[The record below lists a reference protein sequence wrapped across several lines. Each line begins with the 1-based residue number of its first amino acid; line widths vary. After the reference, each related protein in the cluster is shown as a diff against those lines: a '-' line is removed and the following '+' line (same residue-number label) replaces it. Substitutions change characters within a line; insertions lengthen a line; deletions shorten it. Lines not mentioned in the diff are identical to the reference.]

1 MDLAFMELPLMYFPT
16 TLVDL
21 VLALELDP
29 DHQRKRPKIDPD
41 LLHQERRVLQEKE
54 EALQDLEVHHLNKK
68 MVVVPEVDQPKESVY

>member
-41 LLHQERRVLQEKE
+41 LLHQKQAQEKE
-54 EALQDLEVHHLNKK
+54 EVLQDLEVYPLNK
-68 MVVVPEVDQPKESVY
+68 MVVVPEVDQPKE